1 MMGTTRIRVIGA
13 GAMGRG
19 IAQIAVLA
27 GFSVEL
33 TDVSDDA
40 VAAGLDFVGAMVR
53 RSVEKGQRTVEEA
66 ERALALLHRGASPT
80 APAADVDLAI
90 EAVVE
95 NLAVKQALFTELE
108 TALPNAVLASNTS
121 SLPITTIASALHDP
135 SRLLGLHFF
144 NPVPLMKL
152 VEVIPGLRTD
162 PDAVATALRFVEA
175 VGHRPV
181 VATDTPGFLV
191 NHIGRALPTE
201 ALALLSEGIASEAD
215 IDRIV
220 RDTVGL
226 KMGPFELMDLTGLD
240 VSHAVMEIVSA
251 GFYGEPRLRPSALA
265 AVRVTAGLLGR
276 KTGAGFYRS
285 SDGQQQAPPEL
296 GVEPDPVATRI
307 YVHHHP
313 DFAAVLRA
321 AGAAV
326 VDAPAADAVAVVL
339 PVGEPT
345 YRAAGRAG
353 LDASRT
359 VGIDPL
365 SLAGPRLTVTVP
377 ALLDPGAGRAALRV
391 LAATGRAVTATADGP
406 AAVAQR
412 ILACIVN
419 LACALAEQG
428 IGRPDDIDLAAR
440 TGLGYPLGPLELGD
454 KYGPALVLRILD
466 ELLSYTGDPRYR
478 ASRWLRERAEQ
489 GMSLRD
495 IGTRPERLFD

>member
-1 MMGTTRIRVIGA
+1 MGTTRIRVIGA

-276 KTGAGFYRS
+276 KTGAGFYRY

-359 VGIDPL
+359 
-365 SLAGPRLTVTVP
+365 
-377 ALLDPGAGRAALRV
+377 
-391 LAATGRAVTATADGP
+391 
-406 AAVAQR
+406 
-412 ILACIVN
+412 
-419 LACALAEQG
+419 
-428 IGRPDDIDLAAR
+428 
-440 TGLGYPLGPLELGD
+440 
-454 KYGPALVLRILD
+454 
-466 ELLSYTGDPRYR
+466 
-478 ASRWLRERAEQ
+478 
-489 GMSLRD
+489 
-495 IGTRPERLFD
+495 

>member
-1 MMGTTRIRVIGA
+1 MGITRIRVIGA

-19 IAQIAVLA
+19 IAQIGVLA

-33 TDVSDDA
+33 TDVSDAA
-40 VAAGLDFVGAMVR
+40 VTAGLDFVEAMVH
-53 RSVEKGQRTVEEA
+53 RSVEKGQRTGEEA
-66 ERALALLHRGASPT
+66 ERALARLHRGAGPT
-80 APAADVDLAI
+80 APADDVDLAI

-95 NLAVKQALFTELE
+95 DLAVKQALFTELE

-175 VGHRPV
+175 VGHSPV

-201 ALALLSEGIASEAD
+201 ALAILSERIASEVD

-220 RDTVGL
+220 RDTIGL

-251 GFYGEPRLRPSALA
+251 GFHGEPRLRPSALA
-265 AVRVTAGLLGR
+265 AVRVAAGLLGR
-276 KTGAGFYRS
+276 KTGAGFYRYT
-285 SDGQQQAPPEL
+285 DGRQEVPPEPA
-296 GVEPDPVATRI
+296 VAPDATAI
-307 YVHHHP
+307 PIHVHDHP
-313 DFAAVLRA
+313 EFAGLLRA
-321 AGAAV
+321 SGADV
-326 VDAPAADAVAVVL
+326 VDHRTAASVTVVL

-359 VGIDPL
+359 LGVDPL

-377 ALLDPGAGRAALRV
+377 ALLDPDAGRSALGV
-391 LAATGRAVTATADGP
+391 LAATGRAVTVTADGP
-406 AAVAQR
+406 APVAQR
-412 ILACIVN
+412 ILACMVN

-428 IGRPDDIDLAAR
+428 IGKPDDIDLAAR

-454 KYGPALVLRILD
+454 THGPALVLRILD
-466 ELLSYTGDPRYR
+466 ELLDYTGDPRYR

>member
-1 MMGTTRIRVIGA
+1 MMGTKRIRIIGA

-19 IAQIAVLA
+19 IAQIAVVA
-27 GFSVEL
+27 GFAVEL

-40 VAAGLDFVGAMVR
+40 VTAGLDFVGTMLR
-53 RSVEKGQRTVEEA
+53 RSVEKGQRTAQEA
-66 ERALALLHRGASPT
+66 DAALARLERGASPT
-80 APAADVDLAI
+80 AAADDVDLVI

-95 NLAVKQALFTELE
+95 NLEVKQALFAQLE
-108 TALPNAVLASNTS
+108 KAVPGAVLASNTS
-121 SLPITTIASALHDP
+121 SLPITTIASALHEP
-135 SRLLGLHFF
+135 SRLLGMHFF

-201 ALALLSEGIASEAD
+201 ALTLLSEQVASEVD

-220 RDTVGL
+220 RDTLGL

-240 VSHAVMEIVSA
+240 VSHPVMEIVSS
-251 GFYGEPRLRPSALA
+251 GFYGDPRLRPSALA
-265 AVRVTAGLLGR
+265 AVRVAAGLLGR
-276 KTGAGFYRS
+276 KTGAGFYRYV
-285 SDGQQQAPPEL
+285 DGRQQVPPEPTL
-296 GVEPDPVATRI
+296 NPDAAATRI
-307 YVHHHP
+307 YVHDHP
-313 DFAAVLRA
+313 EFAAVLRA
-321 AGAAV
+321 GGADV
-326 VDAPAADAVAVVL
+326 VDKPTADSVTVVL

-345 YRAAGRAG
+345 YRTAARAG

-365 SLAGPRLTVTVP
+365 SIAGTRLTVTVP
-377 ALLDPGAGRAALRV
+377 ARLDPEAGRAALGV
-391 LAATGRAVTATADGP
+391 LAATGRAVTVTADGP
-406 AAVAQR
+406 APVAQR
-412 ILACIVN
+412 VLASIVN
-419 LACALAEQG
+419 LACAIAEQG
-428 IGRPDDIDLAAR
+428 IGRPDDIDVAAR
-440 TGLGYPLGPLELGD
+440 SGLGYPSGPLELGEAH
-454 KYGPALVLRILD
+454 GPTVVLRILD
-466 ELLSYTGDPRYR
+466 GLLDYTDDPRYR

-495 IGTRPERLFD
+495 SGTRPEQLFD